1 MVIILN
7 KSIILGIHPLVGE
20 ITNTDIIND
29 IDLIISDYNLLVRF
43 INEIIDLE
51 NDDSALVD
59 FILDNNIGNRLAN
72 ISYILKSLL

>member
-1 MVIILN
+1 MNNTII
-7 KSIILGIHPLVGE
+7 GVHPLVGE
-20 ITNTDIIND
+20 ITNIDIIND

-72 ISYILKSLL
+72 ISYILTSLI